1 MSSTMER
8 VHVNGAELEVAVQG
22 AGETIVFIHGGGVA
36 DSYLCLADD
45 PAVRDHYRTIRYRRR
60 GLAGAAPWAGTR
72 CLSRPTRVIVEC
84 CSPGWA

>member
-22 AGETIVFIHGGGVA
+22 AGETIVFIHGAGFA

-45 PAVRDHYRTIRYRRR
+45 AAVRDHLPDHPIPAPRIRREQPR
-60 GLAGAAPWAGTR
+60 GQRPDA
-72 CLSRPTRVIVEC
+72 CLGPRE
-84 CSPGWA
+84 